1 MRISRF
7 LAVAAALVFTGTAAH
22 AAPLKVGV
30 SAGPYGEILDFAGK
44 IAAKEGLEVKVVEF
58 TDYIGPDAALA
69 QGDIDVNNY
78 QHRPFLANINKT
90 RGYDLVEGPTSIVVP
105 LGIYSNK
112 AKTITEIPEGG
123 SVAIPN
129 DPSNGAR
136 ALFLLSKAGL
146 LTLRDGADVN
156 ATIADI
162 TDNPKKLKIIELDA
176 AQLPRSLDDTQA
188 SAVPLNYAVL
198 AGLDPK
204 KSLFIEDETSKWTL
218 VWATRRDNAG
228 DPRVKRYIDIY
239 RSDEVKR
246 FILTRFNGTILP
258 TW

>member
-1 MRISRF
+1 MRLSRVV
-7 LAVAAALVFTGTAAH
+7 AVAAALLLSGLTAQ

-30 SAGPYGEILDFAGK
+30 SAGPYGEILEFAGK
-44 IAAKEGLEVKVVEF
+44 IAAKEGLEVKVIEF
-58 TDYIGPDAALA
+58 TDYIQPDAALA

-78 QHRPFLANINKT
+78 QHRPFLYNLVKT

-112 AKTITEIPEGG
+112 AKSIAEIPEGG

-129 DPSNGAR
+129 DPTNGAR
-136 ALFLLSKAGL
+136 ALFLLAKAGL
-146 LTLRDGADVN
+146 ITLRDGVDIAATVADV
-156 ATIADI
+156 TG
-162 TDNPKKLKIIELDA
+162 NPKKLKIVELDA
-176 AQLPRSLDDTQA
+176 AQLPRSLDDTSA

-198 AGLDPK
+198 AGLEPK
-204 KSLFIEDETSKWTL
+204 KSLFLEDETSKWTL

-228 DPRVKRYIDIY
+228 DPRIKRYIDIY
-239 RSDEVKR
+239 RSPEVR
-246 FILTRFNGTILP
+246 QFIVTRFNGTILP